1 MRVLIAG
8 ILGAIAMFVWMS
20 IAHIA
25 TPLATT
31 GFSQIPNEGP
41 VLSAMRNSMG
51 NTQGLYF
58 YPWTDMKGPKAME
71 KQAEVFKT
79 KPHGILI
86 YNPPGS
92 PGMMPSMMF
101 EEFVKEAVLSLIA
114 AFLLMQ
120 TALAGYAARVGF
132 VSLVGLAGALT
143 TNPSYMIWYGFPANY
158 TLSYGFIDFFGF
170 VVAGLVIAAI
180 VRPKSA

>member
-120 TALAGYAARVGF
+120 TALAGYA
-132 VSLVGLAGALT
+132 
-143 TNPSYMIWYGFPANY
+143 
-158 TLSYGFIDFFGF
+158 
-170 VVAGLVIAAI
+170 
-180 VRPKSA
+180 

>member
-8 ILGAIAMFVWMS
+8 ILGAIAMFSWMS
-20 IAHIA
+20 IAHMA
-25 TPLATT
+25 TPLAQI
-31 GFSQIPNEGP
+31 GFSRIPQEGQ
-41 VLSAMRNSMG
+41 VVSALQNSIG
-51 NTQGLYF
+51 SGQGLYIF
-58 YPWTDMKGPKAME
+58 PWMDPKDQNAMKKE
-71 KQAEVFKT
+71 TEQLKT
-79 KPHGILI
+79 VPHGLII
-86 YNPPGS
+86 YNPAGS
-92 PGMMPSMMF
+92 DGFSMSLLIK
-101 EEFVKEAVLSLIA
+101 EFAKEVVLSLIA

-120 TALAGYAARVGF
+120 TVLAGYAARVGF

-143 TNPSYMIWYGFPANY
+143 TSPSYMIWYGFPASY